1 MKTICEE
8 ERWKLVKIGIDI
20 DDVITNTSETIEEY
34 VMKNNNSQKLQEHM
48 KEIMKGNPSDPEV
61 IEFCMETYLKV
72 FQKVKLKD
80 NAKEVIQRLLDKEN
94 EIYLITARGE
104 NLEFFK
110 GSEKVTKEFLEDN
123 NIKYTKIFFNAID
136 KAQLCID
143 NQIDVMIDDSIEHCE
158 DIKNIGIKS
167 IVFTSKVNK
176 NIFTTI
182 ERVNNW
188 LELEAKLDEM
198 LKKI

>member
-1 MKTICEE
+1 M
-8 ERWKLVKIGIDI
+8 KIGIDI

-34 VMKNNNSQKLQEHM
+34 VVQNNNSKKLREHM

-72 FQKVKLKD
+72 FQKVKLKE
-80 NAKEVIQRLLDKEN
+80 NAKEVIQSLLDKGN

-104 NLEFFK
+104 NLEFFR

-123 NIKYTKIFFNAID
+123 NIKYTRIIFNAVN
-136 KAQLCID
+136 KAQLCVDNKID
-143 NQIDVMIDDSIEHCE
+143 LMIDDSIEHCE
-158 DIKNIGIKS
+158 DVKNVGIDS

-176 NIFTTI
+176 NVHTTV

-188 LELEAKLDEM
+188 LELEARLNEM
-198 LKKI
+198 SRKI